1 MLGKAHE
8 LLDSESSTSSM
19 SGITSTTQT
28 NIILKEYN
36 ISKSDLALYKASGD
50 LKQGRAD
57 PFAEV
62 PEEDE
67 EDSIQTGSS
76 GNLPD
81 TSSNSSSNNSS
92 NGSSTSSDGTFFNS
106 TKVK

>member
-1 MLGKAHE
+1 MMLGKAHE

-50 LKQGRAD
+50 LEQGRAD

-62 PEEDE
+62 SS
-67 EDSIQTGSS
+67 DSPKNDGSIS
-76 GNLPD
+76 D
-81 TSSNSSSNNSS
+81 DSVNSSSNTSAS
-92 NGSSTSSDGTFFNS
+92 GSSSPVSSSDRHFL
-106 TKVK
+106 